1 MLGTIGTIGHVNAFM
16 KLIRHTLPELIKSLD
31 SIRQALL
38 TTAEPKG
45 MGGPPDPREMAGTR

>member
-38 TTAEPKG
+38 TTAEPKAI
-45 MGGPPDPREMAGTR
+45 GGPDPREMAGTR

>member
-1 MLGTIGTIGHVNAFM
+1 MLGTIGTIGQVNAFM

-38 TTAEPKG
+38 TTAEPKAI
-45 MGGPPDPREMAGTR
+45 GGPDPREMAGTR